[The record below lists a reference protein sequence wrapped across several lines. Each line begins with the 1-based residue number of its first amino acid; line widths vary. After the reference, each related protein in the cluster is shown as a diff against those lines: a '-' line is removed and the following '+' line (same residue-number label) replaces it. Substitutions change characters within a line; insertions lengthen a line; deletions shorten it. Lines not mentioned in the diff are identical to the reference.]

1 MGVVE
6 GVERRKAGVEVGRRG
21 VSVGDELHTPD
32 DVAPPQRAV
41 VGVIIAGVLV
51 GVMERGEVGERVP
64 EKVLDCVSNLGVEV

>member
-6 GVERRKAGVEVGRRG
+6 GVERSKAEVGVGRGG

-32 DVAPPQRAV
+32 DVAPPKRAV

-51 GVMERGEVGERVP
+51 GVKERGEVGERVP
-64 EKVLDCVSNLGVEV
+64 DTVLDCVSNLGVEV

>member
-21 VSVGDELHTPD
+21 VSVGDELHTPE
-32 DVAPPQRAV
+32 DVAPPKRAV

-51 GVMERGEVGERVP
+51 GVKERMEVGERVP
-64 EKVLDCVSNLGVEV
+64 DTVLDCVSNLGVEV